1 MEIIETPEQ
10 ERLKCDTHVSF
21 EITCE
26 EQLSQFLQCFFL
38 SLKTCGILQCYE
50 LLIGRI
56 ASSGINPNGA
66 DSLKGRLSFKLR
78 NLITTWIKSHQSNSF
93 TNYDR
98 QGLQIFA
105 KRGECLMGG
114 PDANRE
120 RPYSNIISGP
130 GIAVTKV
137 VGGLKSSKMALA
149 CRNQLLVWR

>member
-1 MEIIETPEQ
+1 MHLNKNVQRWRIVHCAHCRKIDKASRMEKIQGRKERQ
-10 ERLKCDTHVSF
+10 ERLFKCVTHVSF
-21 EITCE
+21 AITCE
-26 EQLSQFLQCFFL
+26 GQLSQFLQCFFL

-105 KRGECLMGG
+105 KRGGMFDRGTRCE
-114 PDANRE
+114 
-120 RPYSNIISGP
+120 
-130 GIAVTKV
+130 
-137 VGGLKSSKMALA
+137 
-149 CRNQLLVWR
+149 

>member
-1 MEIIETPEQ
+1 MHL
-10 ERLKCDTHVSF
+10 LKSW
-21 EITCE
+21 
-26 EQLSQFLQCFFL
+26 
-38 SLKTCGILQCYE
+38 TCGILQCYE

-93 TNYDR
+93 TNFDR

-105 KRGECLMGG
+105 KRGGMFDWMGAA
-114 PDANRE
+114 DANRE
-120 RPYSNIISGP
+120 RPYSNIISGL